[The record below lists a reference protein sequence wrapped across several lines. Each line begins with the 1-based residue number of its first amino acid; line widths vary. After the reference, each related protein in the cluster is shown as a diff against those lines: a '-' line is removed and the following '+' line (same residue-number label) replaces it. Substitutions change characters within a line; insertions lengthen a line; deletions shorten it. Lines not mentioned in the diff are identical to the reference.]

1 MQNNIN
7 NQENGNN
14 YTERSVTE
22 QTITF
27 QDIFEASV
35 KHWHWFIL
43 SLLCFLGI
51 GVFYL
56 LKTSPV
62 YHREATILVKD
73 ARKGG
78 GASEL
83 AAFGDIAGIATRRNV
98 DNELYVIQANR
109 LMIEVVNRLNL
120 ATSYTTKSGL
130 RKVDL
135 YGKSPIATTF
145 IDNLGGATCGFDIT
159 LGEDEVTISKLV
171 RPQGPGVDEK
181 ADNRFTVTAPYG
193 DTISLP
199 NGRLVINKTLYMS
212 PDYIGRNIRCE
223 KRSVQAVATRYRAAT
238 KMAVAN
244 KMSSIINLSLNDVS
258 PQRAEDVLN
267 TLIDVYNDDAVLDKQ
282 IIGEATAKFIN
293 ERLQVISEELS
304 VVDSNIKAFKS
315 QNNIVDLRTETQ
327 LTSEEMARYE
337 AEIAAANNQLSI
349 AKYIKEYLS
358 DSSNGTGLI
367 PIAAFEGQSA
377 ALLATQISNYNDLLL
392 RRDKLVANGENNP
405 IIHNLDAS
413 ISATRNAIL
422 ASLTSHISALD
433 IRLRNLEQQER
444 RITGR
449 IGSVPAKEQE
459 FLSITRQQ
467 KIKAELYLY
476 LLNKSEE
483 NAISLAI
490 TERTARIV
498 DNAFGPSSPVSP
510 NKTLIML
517 VMIIFGIGAPLAY
530 IYLSMLLN
538 TKVQGKHDI
547 VKYTKIPYLGDIP
560 VFTGNAQRSIAVREN
575 SRDKVSEA
583 FKILRTNMSFM
594 STESKQQVILITS
607 SNAHAGKT
615 FVSMNL
621 GMTLAFSGNRVLMI
635 DLDLRRRTL
644 SKHMGQRS
652 NPNGITKYISMHDT
666 KVEDVI
672 SKSNLHENFDFI
684 YAGLQPPNPA
694 EMLMSSRLDS
704 LIEECREKYDYI
716 LIDSVPALIIADA
729 LIISRVSDL
738 SIYVVRE
745 GMLDR
750 RQLPDINALYTE
762 NKLRNMCIVL
772 NGASETRHSYGYG
785 YRYQYDPEFEG
796 KAPLWKRITKLFNPA
811 KLFRH

>member
-1 MQNNIN
+1 MQNQIN
-7 NQENGNN
+7 EQNN
-14 YTERSVTE
+14 NVYTDGSSFE
-22 QTITF
+22 QSISF
-27 QDIFEASV
+27 QDIFESAV
-35 KHWHWFIL
+35 KHWHWFAL

-51 GVFYL
+51 GIFYL
-56 LKTSPV
+56 LRTSPV

-83 AAFGDIAGIATRRNV
+83 AAFGDITGIATRRNV

-120 ATSYTTKSGL
+120 TTNYTTKSGL

-145 IDNLGGATCGFDIT
+145 IDDLGGATCKFDVT
-159 LGEDEVTISKLV
+159 LGENEVVISEFS
-171 RPQGPGVDEK
+171 RPASPEIDEK
-181 ADNRFTVTAPYG
+181 ADERFTVTAPYG

-199 NGRLVINKTLYMS
+199 NGRIVIEKTLYMS
-212 PDYIGRNIRCE
+212 PDYIGRDINCS
-223 KRSVQAVATRYRAAT
+223 KSNVQTVATRYRSAT
-238 KMAVAN
+238 KMSVAN
-244 KMSSIINLSLNDVS
+244 KMSSIINLSLNDVV

-267 TLIDVYNDDAVLDKQ
+267 TLINVYNDDAVIDKQ
-282 IIGEATAKFIN
+282 IIGEATAEFIS
-293 ERLQVISEELS
+293 ERLKVISEELNI
-304 VVDSNIKAFKS
+304 VDNNIKAFKAE
-315 QNNIVDLRTETQ
+315 NNIVDLRTETKQ
-327 LTSEEMARYE
+327 TSEEMARYE
-337 AEIAAANNQLSI
+337 AEIAVTSNQLAV

-358 DSSNGTGLI
+358 DSSKSTSLI
-367 PIAAFEGQSA
+367 PIAAFEGGY
-377 ALLATQISNYNDLLL
+377 ATQLASQIGNYNDLILH
-392 RRDKLVANGENNP
+392 RDKLMTNGENNP
-405 IIHNLDAS
+405 IIRNLEAS

-422 ASLTSHISALD
+422 ASLASHISALE
-433 IRLRNLEQQER
+433 IRLQNLEQQER
-444 RITGR
+444 RITSR

-459 FLSITRQQ
+459 FLSIARQQ
-467 KIKAELYLY
+467 KIKEELYLY

-498 DNAFGPSSPVSP
+498 DNAFGPSNPISP
-510 NKTLIML
+510 NKVLIML
-517 VMIIFGIGAPLAY
+517 IMAIFGCGLPLLC
-530 IYLSMLLN
+530 IYLSMLFN

-547 VKYTKIPYLGDIP
+547 VKYTKVPYLGDIP
-560 VFTGNAQRSIAVREN
+560 IFTGNAQRSIAVREN

-594 STESKQQVILITS
+594 STGSERQQVILVTS

-652 NPNGITKYISMHDT
+652 NPNGITKYISKPET
-666 KVEDVI
+666 SVEDII
-672 SKSNLHENFDFI
+672 SKSNLHPNFDFI

-694 EMLMSSRLDS
+694 EMLMSSRLDK
-704 LIEECREKYDYI
+704 LIEECRGRYDYI

-745 GMLDR
+745 GLLDR
-750 RQLPDINALYTE
+750 RQLPDINSLYTD

-796 KAPLWKRITKLFNPA
+796 KQPLWKRVLRILNP
-811 KLFRH
+811 KNLFRH